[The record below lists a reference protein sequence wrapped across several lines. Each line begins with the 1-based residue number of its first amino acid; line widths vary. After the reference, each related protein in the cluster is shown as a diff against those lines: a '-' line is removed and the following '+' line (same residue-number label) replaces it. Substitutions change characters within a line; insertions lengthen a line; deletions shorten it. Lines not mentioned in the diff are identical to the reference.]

1 MSLQV
6 WLPLTKDLR
15 QQGLSNVTV
24 TNNGATFNSA
34 GKLGGCYS
42 FNRSSSNYLKID
54 NPITTATNGVSMA
67 FWVKIPSNA
76 SGNNQIV
83 HIGNGAG
90 WNNNRCTCFIYYGS
104 SSLIFSCSDGQ
115 GTSTANS
122 TQYSCKSSA
131 LTLNSWTHVV
141 CTYGT
146 GKMKIYLNGVLDK
159 DYTTTI
165 IPSFTN
171 TSYIGVGAAPDA
183 GEPATVYV
191 NDVRIY
197 DHCLSPMEV
206 KELAKGLV
214 LHYPLNRQGW
224 GQENLMRNTYRADGN
239 NSNQVYGWMAN
250 GNGNPEIVTK
260 DGNECIHLQ
269 ASCTGA
275 YTPSIVSASK
285 LLLENGVDYIVSC
298 DLMYDKEIKVQNTT
312 PVHYHNGST
321 SSTDPFNLTNVNNG
335 KGFVWKSVKP
345 VANTIIPA
353 NTWQHYEMRLTAVAT
368 PTDSSLP
375 YSTYRA
381 FIYGAV
387 RTTSETATVNMWLKN
402 WKIEKG
408 TIATPWCPNSSD
420 TLAITMG
427 LNSTTEYDC
436 SGFCNNGTRMGT
448 FTWTSDTPKYQ
459 VSTKFSQ
466 SRIQCNGD
474 FLYGLSTATLSAW
487 VKLTA
492 YHSERCMVVYAN
504 GRYLTINNNG
514 QLSGYSYGK
523 TPAGYYNS
531 SQTIPLNTWTHI
543 TIVWDDTTWYFY
555 INGVLVNSWACTGT
569 FTNVGSYASVGQESN
584 GGRSV
589 SGLISDA
596 RVYATALSADDVKS
610 LYQNSAY
617 IDSSGNVYGAVHSE
631 V

>member
-1 MSLQV
+1 MSLVV

-15 QQGLSNVTV
+15 NQGLSNVTV
-24 TNNGATFNSA
+24 TNNGSTFNSA
-34 GKLGGCYS
+34 GKLGGCYEFASGKRIQTTLPLTSNLNSKAIS
-42 FNRSSSNYLKID
+42 FACWVNISSWNSSYDCLMSIADGTGWQQSRATLCRNNTASTLCWNIADGSTSTRVYTTTSLSTNTWYHIACTYDGTSLKIYV
-54 NPITTATNGVSMA
+54 NGILNNSAAATLSIGYAGTFNIGG
-67 FWVKIPSNA
+67 W
-76 SGNNQIV
+76 SGNNYPI
-83 HIGNGAG
+83 N
-90 WNNNRCTCFIYYGS
+90 
-104 SSLIFSCSDGQ
+104 
-115 GTSTANS
+115 
-122 TQYSCKSSA
+122 CK
-131 LTLNSWTHVV
+131 
-141 CTYGT
+141 
-146 GKMKIYLNGVLDK
+146 M
-159 DYTTTI
+159 
-165 IPSFTN
+165 
-171 TSYIGVGAAPDA
+171 
-183 GEPATVYV
+183 
-191 NDVRIY
+191 NDVRVY
-197 DHCLSPMEV
+197 SHCLSPMEV

-408 TIATPWCPNSSD
+408 SIATPWCPNSSD
-420 TLAITMG
+420 TLATTMG

-436 SGFCNNGTRMGT
+436 SGFCNNGKRE
-448 FTWTSDTPKYQ
+448 Q
-459 VSTKFSQ
+459 VH
-466 SRIQCNGD
+466 
-474 FLYGLSTATLSAW
+474 LL
-487 VKLTA
+487 
-492 YHSERCMVVYAN
+492 
-504 GRYLTINNNG
+504 G
-514 QLSGYSYGK
+514 QVIHR
-523 TPAGYYNS
+523 N
-531 SQTIPLNTWTHI
+531 IM
-543 TIVWDDTTWYFY
+543 
-555 INGVLVNSWACTGT
+555 LVNILMVQAI
-569 FTNVGSYASVGQESN
+569 Y
-584 GGRSV
+584 
-589 SGLISDA
+589 
-596 RVYATALSADDVKS
+596 
-610 LYQNSAY
+610 
-617 IDSSGNVYGAVHSE
+617 
-631 V
+631 